1 MRRFVTAELELE
13 PGEYHVLMRVEAKKN
28 DHTLPVEQLLRN
40 NVKARKNKLHRIGLA
55 YDLAHAKGQIE
66 EIDEQ
71 MKVRKELEAKKKAQE
86 RKEMKDKLMK
96 EKKRRMHVENKETR
110 KTREATAKRKAKA
123 KAKEEKKLAEEK
135 EDKVKEKGWDT
146 TKTDSP
152 EKVAGPE
159 TGHEEN
165 RLKIEQT
172 QSLSFQMS
180 LRLHQLFRKANQ
192 PPQLL
197 NFRFRL
203 L

>member
-1 MRRFVTAELELE
+1 
-13 PGEYHVLMRVEAKKN
+13 
-28 DHTLPVEQLLRN
+28 
-40 NVKARKNKLHRIGLA
+40 
-55 YDLAHAKGQIE
+55 
-66 EIDEQ
+66 
-71 MKVRKELEAKKKAQE
+71 LEAKKEAKE

-96 EKKRRMHVENKETR
+96 EKKRPKHVENKETR

-135 EDKVKEKGWDT
+135 EEKVKEKGWDT

-159 TGHEEN
+159 TGQEN